1 MSWSQT
7 YTFVAADRLDSGA
20 RRTAARH
27 VLIHGLPGTVPQRAM
42 QVR

>member
-1 MSWSQT
+1 MWSQI

-20 RRTAARH
+20 RRTAVRH
-27 VLIHGLPGTVPQRAM
+27 VPINGLPVTVPQRAM